1 KEKINMKTEILLS
14 SIFNYQQAEENASSA
29 YYESIYSFRT
39 TLLLLLC
46 HEYNIDLPI
55 ALNPPMNAI
64 TRTRPSGYEFN
75 LTQGE
80 TVGSKRFECYV
91 NKSGEISFKV
101 LFCTHEAQGGM
112 RAAWETILDSRL
124 QPESKGKNFL
134 SIETFTSMI

>member
-80 TVGSKRFECYV
+80 TVGSKRLNVMSINLAKFLL
-91 NKSGEISFKV
+91 K
-101 LFCTHEAQGGM
+101 FCSAHMKHRVA
-112 RAAWETILDSRL
+112 
-124 QPESKGKNFL
+124 
-134 SIETFTSMI
+134 